1 MSIRKA
7 VIPVAGYG
15 TRFLPFTKSIPKE
28 MLPIVDRPVIQYI
41 VEEAVQAGIEEIVLV
56 TGYSKRAIEDFF
68 DYNTELEYLLDA
80 KGKTAEK
87 KMIRDVSDMARFI
100 YVRQKEQLGIG
111 HAILQAKEIMGS
123 DPFVV
128 ISGDDVFAGRPSR
141 LEQMVSAYEKFH
153 SPINL
158 SMKRDMPGD
167 GDRYGYLKLAQELGD
182 GISRIESIVE
192 KPGDAN
198 RPSPYACLNCFIL
211 TPDIFPILENQA
223 PGKGGE
229 IWLSE
234 AVNTLAQ
241 QRPVFAVEAKGLKY
255 YDCGNKLEYSKAVVD
270 FTLAREEMSED
281 FRDYLKSLSL

>member
-56 TGYSKRAIEDFF
+56 TGYSKRAIEDYF
-68 DYNTELEYLLDA
+68 DYNSELEYLLDA
-80 KGKTAEK
+80 KGKSAEK

-100 YVRQKEQLGIG
+100 YVRQKEQLGTG
-111 HAILQAKEIMGS
+111 HAILQAKEVMGS

-128 ISGDDVFAGRPSR
+128 ISGDDVFSGRPSR
-141 LEQMVSAYEKFH
+141 LEQMIAAYDQFH

-167 GDRYGYLKLAQELGD
+167 GDRYGYLKLAQELGG

-241 QRPVFAVEAKGLKY
+241 QRPVFAVEAKGLNY

-270 FTLAREEMSED
+270 FTLQRPDLASD
-281 FRDYLKSLSL
+281 FRAYLKSLDL